1 MQRVV
6 SHDYVSTEDLQF
18 LMTTLREAAD
28 VNTDHAKKTAHHIC
42 GQPQASLNAQSALSG
57 DVHSERSSAGLLG
70 RAMYKLGNNDQTQ
83 LPLTKWMTGIAG
95 SLWARKH
102 FLCQVSP
109 NLKGTLALLRSS
121 GTGRPVGKQMQSIW
135 HSRTP
140 HPAIRNVRTKNCHNL
155 RSNPCNV
162 TFDVSTTKLQ
172 LLMTILG

>member
-1 MQRVV
+1 
-6 SHDYVSTEDLQF
+6 
-18 LMTTLREAAD
+18 
-28 VNTDHAKKTAHHIC
+28 
-42 GQPQASLNAQSALSG
+42 
-57 DVHSERSSAGLLG
+57 
-70 RAMYKLGNNDQTQ
+70 MYKRGNNDKTQ

-172 LLMTILG
+172 LLIRCHFSSVRDTSRKILRIRVKPDGYMCTSKKSFFARVGRTILPENSKRSGRLSATN